1 MGTRLGAVSTF
12 INMFSRTV
20 LFVTPA
26 TTGQVRG
33 MATLRDIQNRLKAVK
48 NIQKITK
55 SMKIVSAAKFNKA
68 ERELKA
74 ARPYGQG
81 QAAFFESAE
90 VTQDETKPVHLVVA
104 CSSDRGLCGGIHSN
118 IMKAIRA
125 AVPEKPAGTELKV
138 IAVGDKQKALMGRLF
153 ADKVACHFIEIGKK
167 PPVFQDAAQIAQA
180 ILSQDYDFGELYFNR
195 YKTVVSYGTEAMPI
209 YSKDAVVNAGK
220 LHQYDSIDEDVLTSY
235 NEFALANLVFFALRE
250 GSASELSARMTAM
263 DAASKNAGEMIEKL
277 TMAFNRKRQAVITS
291 ELCEIIAGASALD

>member
-1 MGTRLGAVSTF
+1 MGTHVLVRCRPSV
-12 INMFSRTV
+12 MFSRTV
-20 LFVTPA
+20 LFVSPA
-26 TTGQVRG
+26 CTGQARG
-33 MATLRDIQNRLKAVK
+33 TATLRDIQNRLKAVK

-68 ERELKA
+68 ERELRC
-74 ARPYGQG
+74 ARPYGHG
-81 QAAFFESAE
+81 AKAFFESAD
-90 VTQDETKPVHLVVA
+90 VTQDESKPVHLVVA

-125 AVPEKPAGTELKV
+125 AVPEKPAGTDLKI
-138 IAVGDKQKALMGRLF
+138 IAVGDKQKGLMGRLF
-153 ADKVACHFIEIGKK
+153 ADKVICHFAEIGKK
-167 PPVFQDAAQIAQA
+167 PPVFQDAAKIAQA
-180 ILSQDYDFGELYFNR
+180 ILAQDYDFGELYYNR
-195 YKTVVSYGTEAMPI
+195 YKTVVSYATETMPI
-209 YSKDAVVNAGK
+209 FSAGK
-220 LHQYDSIDEDVLTSY
+220 LHQYDSIDDDVLTSY
-235 NEFALANLVFFALRE
+235 NEFALANLIFFALRE

>member
-1 MGTRLGAVSTF
+1 MGHVLVRCRPSV
-12 INMFSRTV
+12 MFSRTV
-20 LFVTPA
+20 LFVSPA
-26 TTGQVRG
+26 CTGQVRG

-68 ERELKA
+68 ERELKC
-74 ARPYGQG
+74 ARPYGHG
-81 QAAFFESAE
+81 AKAFFDSAE
-90 VTQDETKPVHLVVA
+90 VTQDESKPVHLVVA

-125 AVPEKPAGTELKV
+125 AVPEKPAGTDLKI
-138 IAVGDKQKALMGRLF
+138 IAVGDKQKGLMGRLF
-153 ADKVACHFIEIGKK
+153 ADKVICHL
-167 PPVFQDAAQIAQA
+167 A
-180 ILSQDYDFGELYFNR
+180 QDYDFGELYFNR
-195 YKTVVSYGTEAMPI
+195 YKTVVSYATEAMPI
-209 YSKDAVVNAGK
+209 YSKDAVSSAGK
-220 LHQYDSIDEDVLTSY
+220 LHQYDSIDDDVLTSY
-235 NEFALANLVFFALRE
+235 NEFALANLIFFALRE

-291 ELCEIIAGASALD
+291 ELCEIIAGA

>member
-1 MGTRLGAVSTF
+1 MGHTSRGGVSTF

-90 VTQDETKPVHLVVA
+90 VKHDANAPVHLVVA

-118 IMKAIRA
+118 IMKAIRS

-153 ADKVACHFIEIGKK
+153 ADKVACHFVEIGKK

-180 ILSQDYDFGELYFNR
+180 ILSQDYNFGEADHGLQQEATGR
-195 YKTVVSYGTEAMPI
+195 HHLRVVRDHRWCLRARLNIFLSLGLFYI
-209 YSKDAVVNAGK
+209 YIV
-220 LHQYDSIDEDVLTSY
+220 E
-235 NEFALANLVFFALRE
+235 
-250 GSASELSARMTAM
+250 
-263 DAASKNAGEMIEKL
+263 IE
-277 TMAFNRKRQAVITS
+277 I
-291 ELCEIIAGASALD
+291 